1 MAVSVMRNSLAM
13 AQVADALDRG
23 LRVTQRCLDLG
34 RLEALITAHDV
45 AASFANVAQ
54 ELQYALEP
62 LDLAALGCDE
72 ITVKQAKITLEQL
85 QKVQAPFPE
94 EQQRK
99 LIQLRKLSEAMRVQ
113 KSTISASADPDSP
126 AHHLRDTVHGVLD
139 GCAFTEIAGQ
149 VAPLLYR

>member
-1 MAVSVMRNSLAM
+1 MSNSLAV

-23 LRVTQRCLDLG
+23 LTVTQRCLDLG
-34 RLEALITAHDV
+34 RLEALMTANEV

-54 ELQYALEP
+54 ELQHALQP

-113 KSTISASADPDSP
+113 KATIGTSNDPDSP
-126 AHHLRDTVHGVLD
+126 ACHLRDTVHGVLD
-139 GCAFTEIAGQ
+139 GCEFPGIPEQFASFGHSFKSE
-149 VAPLLYR
+149 